1 MQFLTKTQLLLK
13 HWTLSGR
20 LGGNSFEP
28 CICRTNT
35 WRNMHHKLATQS
47 HWWKTASQCPHR
59 TAAATWALRMLLP
72 YHISHYSIL
81 STSASVTKIQVDLSE
96 ESIVSSL
103 LQVTLE
109 QFVCLVLLLL
119 LFYFSNGY
127 LKKLWCFNT
136 YTYCK
141 SQSLVR
147 IHMNNTQ
154 FTTKHENEISVPAL
168 LCGWQFR

>member
-1 MQFLTKTQLLLK
+1 
-13 HWTLSGR
+13 
-20 LGGNSFEP
+20 
-28 CICRTNT
+28 
-35 WRNMHHKLATQS
+35 
-47 HWWKTASQCPHR
+47 
-59 TAAATWALRMLLP
+59 MLLP

-168 LCGWQFR
+168 LCG